1 MLQGQIDSLISAFER
16 SFGKQP
22 AFIARAPGR
31 VNLLGEHTDYNGLP
45 VLPMAIDRC
54 VLIAGRA
61 RDDRRISLV
70 NTDRAFAPRQY
81 EISDDIAPYDGGDWG
96 NYSKAA
102 VQGLV
107 RYGLQRQHGPRLD
120 RGADLAVDG
129 NIPAGAGLSSSSAL
143 VVASALAILAANEG
157 EVGFVELAELLPAA
171 ERYVGTLS
179 GGMDQA
185 ASLLAQEGKALRID
199 FFPLRTRAIPMPKG
213 YSVLVCHSL
222 VRAEKSGAAKRAYNL
237 RVIECRL
244 ACRALDR
251 ILAPMLPRPLR
262 TMGDLASIFPQRALA
277 ELMPDLE
284 QNLPDRPLSLAAV
297 AAAIGVDPEELRRE
311 CEVPR
316 DVGDR
321 FCPVRRARHVLSEA
335 DRVNR
340 AEAMLGD
347 GDVEGFARL
356 MDGSHASCR
365 DDYAISCPQ
374 LEELV
379 AHAKAAGALGARL
392 TGAGFGGC
400 TGNLVR
406 DDRVAVF
413 LEQIDRSFYSRRLAA
428 AARTADYRFAF
439 RPQAGAGVVRLA

>member
-1 MLQGQIDSLISAFER
+1 MLKKQIDSLISAFVG
-16 SFGKQP
+16 SFGKPP
-22 AFIARAPGR
+22 AFIVRAPGR

-54 VLIAGRA
+54 VLMAGCA
-61 RDDRRISLV
+61 RDDRRVSLV
-70 NTDRAFAPRQY
+70 NANSAFGPRQY
-81 EISDDIAPYDGGDWG
+81 ELSDHIAPYDGGDWG

-107 RYGLQRQHGPRLD
+107 RYGLQGEDGPRID
-120 RGADLAVDG
+120 RGVDLVVDG

-143 VVASALAILAANEG
+143 VVANALAILAANNA
-157 EVGFVELAELLPAA
+157 EVGFVELAELLPVA

-185 ASLLAQEGKALRID
+185 VSLLAQEGKALRID
-199 FFPLRTRAIPMPKG
+199 FFPLRTRPIAMPQG

-251 ILAPMLPRPLR
+251 ILGAALPRGLR
-262 TMGDLASIFPQRALA
+262 TLGDLAALFPERALS
-277 ELMPDLE
+277 EFISDLA
-284 QNLPDRPLSLAAV
+284 QIVPDRPLPLAAF
-297 AAAIGVDPEELRRE
+297 AAAIGTDPEELRRA
-311 CEVPR
+311 CEIPR
-316 DVGDR
+316 EIGDR

-340 AEAMLGD
+340 AETLLDD

-365 DDYAISCPQ
+365 DNYDISCPQ

-379 AHAKAAGALGARL
+379 ARAKVAGAMGARL

-400 TGNLVR
+400 TVNLV
-406 DDRVAVF
+406 DDKLVADF
-413 LEQIDRSFYSRRLAA
+413 LEQIDRSFYSRRLGLG
-428 AARTADYRFAF
+428 ARTADYRFAF
-439 RPQAGAGVVRLA
+439 RPQAGAGVVRLT